1 MNYESGNQ
9 NMMEM
14 LKQTNKKS
22 LNGIEVSLGETRIIS
37 IPTQVREAEMELL
50 RTAVNFQPE
59 LYKRIDKI
67 PTRTEMDEYMEQA
80 VNIDTEY
87 YTKMVNTYREELA
100 QVKTEI
106 ISSMEQTEKN
116 NQEIQ
121 AQMTDSIKQGGRNQE
136 SFLNSTLQKGSEL
149 EQTLAAQVKKVGI
162 LYAVKW
168 IAISIL
174 SSAASTLLLHLWLK

>member
-1 MNYESGNQ
+1 M
-9 NMMEM
+9 
-14 LKQTNKKS
+14 
-22 LNGIEVSLGETRIIS
+22 SLGETRIIS

-59 LYKRIDKI
+59 LYKRIDEI
-67 PTRTEMDEYMEQA
+67 PTRMEMDEYMEQA

-87 YTKMVNTYREELA
+87 YTKMVNTYREELV

-116 NQEIQ
+116 IQEIQ
-121 AQMTDSIKQGGRNQE
+121 EKMQTSIEQAGKKQE
-136 SFLNSTLQKGSEL
+136 SFMNSTLQKGREL
-149 EQTLAAQVKKVGI
+149 EQALAAQVKKVGI

-174 SSAASTLLLHLWLK
+174 SSVASTLLLHLWLK